1 MSKSKVKDRRSDASV
16 KRSSISE
23 LAGKVS
29 FLICGNQYDLSVD
42 RAQDLAGASSTS
54 HIIGLLSPTR
64 TLAMSTR
71 GISSA
76 ASPAHSPHAQ
86 RHLTTDA
93 QMKGHPC
100 CTSYCHTVVTEC
112 SVINRTFCH

>member
-29 FLICGNQYDLSVD
+29 FLICGNQYDMSLD

-64 TLAMSTR
+64 TRHVNTGDFQR
-71 GISSA
+71 CKPRPQPTC
-76 ASPAHSPHAQ
+76 PA
-86 RHLTTDA
+86 
-93 QMKGHPC
+93 
-100 CTSYCHTVVTEC
+100 
-112 SVINRTFCH
+112 TFDNGCADERAPQLY